1 MLLMRSSS
9 EEAHAGGD
17 ALCVLFN
24 AQSPVLLDNSSLLRQ
39 EKPEANCSPEE
50 GIGETVGERDISD
63 VLQRTSQAIRDI
75 DALVTAAMQTS
86 QRS

>member
-1 MLLMRSSS
+1 MLLMSSSS
-9 EEAHAGGD
+9 EEAPAGGD
-17 ALCVLFN
+17 TLCVLFN
-24 AQSPVLLDNSSLLRQ
+24 AQSPVLLDNSHLLGQ
-39 EKPEANCSPEE
+39 EEPEGKGSPEE
-50 GIGETVGERDISD
+50 GTGEAVDERDISD